1 MFQNDRLGKSHMDIK
16 NEIEKLIKSAE
27 LYCNQGLYQDAK
39 IAYQKASTLIQGASK
54 LTNKESLQSVVEKKV
69 KELGFTA
76 DQVESAPSSHELP
89 TGVQNLIKNLFS
101 QSEKEDSD
109 SKSLAGAVTLA
120 KFGQIERAIQD
131 LTRLLDSDTV
141 QLAAAKNI
149 IRCHM
154 FMSNH
159 EKAIEDYQTWASSDL
174 FSEQRIQNIKLF
186 LENQLKKKGHTL
198 PPLQPDAEGEALKFG
213 PKKTAIPIDDV
224 LDIGSVLINFDQ
236 DPLKDKPVELDV
248 NFQTGNTVSLLIES
262 KDKKILD
269 DLNIGFH
276 LKDVQYRSS
285 VAIFRGDGVVKAKLK
300 IHEGPKK
307 GDYHMDIVVKD
318 TTQHRK

>member
-1 MFQNDRLGKSHMDIK
+1 MDIK
-16 NEIEKLIKSAE
+16 KEIEKLIKSAE

-39 IAYQKASTLIQGASK
+39 TAYQKASSLIQSAPNLK
-54 LTNKESLQSVVEKKV
+54 NKDSLLAAMDKKV

-76 DQVESAPSSHELP
+76 EQVESAPSSHELP
-89 TGVQNLIKNLFS
+89 TSVQNLIKNLFS
-101 QSEKEDSD
+101 LPEQKDPHAEA
-109 SKSLAGAVTLA
+109 LAGAITLA
-120 KFGQIERAIQD
+120 KFGQTERAIQD
-131 LTRLLDSDTV
+131 LTLLLEKDSV

-154 FMSNH
+154 FTSNH
-159 EKAIEDYQTWASSDL
+159 EKAIEAFQTWATGGL
-174 FSEQRIQNIKLF
+174 FSDQRIQNIKIF
-186 LENQLKKKGHTL
+186 LESQLEKKGITL
-198 PPLQPDAEGEALKFG
+198 PPLDPTNNEAIIKVASNVNTNPADA
-213 PKKTAIPIDDV
+213 V

-236 DPLKDKPVELDV
+236 GPLKDKPVELDV

-262 KDKKILD
+262 KDKNILEN
-269 DLNIGFH
+269 LNIGFH

-307 GDYHMDIVVKD
+307 GDYHMDITVQD
-318 TTQHRK
+318 TTQHRE

>member
-1 MFQNDRLGKSHMDIK
+1 MEIK
-16 NEIEKLIKSAE
+16 KEIENLIKSAE
-27 LYCNQGLYQDAK
+27 LYCNQGLYNDAK
-39 IAYQKASTLIQGASK
+39 AAYQKATVLIQDAPNLK
-54 LTNKESLQSVVEKKV
+54 NKDSLLAVMDKKV

-76 DQVESAPSSHELP
+76 EQVESAPSSHELP

-101 QSEKEDSD
+101 QPEKEDPD

-120 KFGQIERAIQD
+120 KFGQTERAIQE
-131 LTRLLDSDTV
+131 LTRLLDRDTV
-141 QLAAAKNI
+141 QLTAAKNI
-149 IRCHM
+149 IRCYM
-154 FMSNH
+154 FMSKH
-159 EKAIEDYQTWASSDL
+159 EKAIEAYQAWSVSDL
-174 FSEQRIQNIKLF
+174 FSEQRLQNIKLF
-186 LENQLKKKGHTL
+186 LESQLDKQGHSLTTS
-198 PPLQPDAEGEALKFG
+198 PPEDSDKILKISSEKAE
-213 PKKTAIPIDDV
+213 IPIDDV

-236 DPLKDKPVELDV
+236 GPLKDEPVELDV

-307 GDYHMDIVVKD
+307 GDYHMDIVVQD